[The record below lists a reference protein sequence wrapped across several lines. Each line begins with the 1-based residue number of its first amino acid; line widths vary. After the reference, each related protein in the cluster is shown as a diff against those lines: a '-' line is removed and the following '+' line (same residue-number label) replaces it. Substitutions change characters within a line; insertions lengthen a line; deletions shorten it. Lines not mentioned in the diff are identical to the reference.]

1 MLSEFK
7 HNFDSRPKPYL
18 YSHITADGQSYGNI
32 LQTNKMQE
40 AIVCV
45 KEYGDTTL
53 VLSPFI
59 KNSASV
65 FKLL

>member
-7 HNFDSRPKPYL
+7 YNFYSRPKPYL
-18 YSHITADGQSYGNI
+18 YSHVTADGQSYRNI
-32 LQTNKMQE
+32 LQTNKMQGG
-40 AIVCV
+40 IVCI
-45 KEYGDTTL
+45 KEYGDATL
-53 VLSPFI
+53 VLSAFI